1 MKNSDQQNSHH
12 IKTVKVSEQHVYSGP
27 LPEPEALAKYDQ
39 IVPGAAERILTM
51 AEKEMQHRHKNDN
64 LLSKSII
71 WTTIVSIALAFLSV
85 VILSG
90 LTFYALYKGY
100 DTVAASIAVG
110 SIAAVAGVFI
120 FFKSAKKDK

>member
-51 AEKEMQHRHKNDN
+51 AEKRNA
-64 LLSKSII
+64 
-71 WTTIVSIALAFLSV
+71 T
-85 VILSG
+85 
-90 LTFYALYKGY
+90 
-100 DTVAASIAVG
+100 
-110 SIAAVAGVFI
+110 
-120 FFKSAKKDK
+120 